1 MVYLIAEPS
10 MEIVQSIFLIFVGAA
25 LFASL
30 ALFARQPLI
39 IVYIVLGCLMG
50 PYVLNWAGD
59 SHLLYEI
66 GEIGIIFLLFL
77 VGLDL
82 PPNKL
87 RNVLANSIV
96 SAVASSIVFFVI
108 GFSVLYAFGFSTV
121 ESIIAGIA
129 MMFSSTILGVKLL
142 PTTVLHHRHIGE
154 IVISLL
160 LIQDLF
166 AIVAL
171 LILNMMNKD
180 AAIEHWLVTA
190 ASLPLVGIVAT
201 VGVRYGIKPL
211 LQKFDVYSEFIF
223 LLSIGWCLGIASL
236 AYASGLTLEIGAF
249 IAGVAMANLSVS
261 QYIANALRPLRDFF
275 LVLFFFSVGAGINP
289 LILIKLAVPTFV
301 LAVILIFAKPAVF
314 QILLRTQG
322 ENRNTAKEVSIRL
335 GQASE
340 FSLLIVYLTVGLL
353 TIEASHV
360 IKGATIITL
369 LASTY
374 LVVFR
379 YPNPIAVSPE
389 LRRE

>member
-59 SHLLYEI
+59 PHLLYEI

-87 RNVLANSIV
+87 RNVLASSIV

-360 IKGATIITL
+360 IQGATIITL